1 MVSENNVM
9 PDFGNTLDDWLG
21 NLVELN
27 GSSDGSKGSSNS
39 DLVLDSLFDELSD
52 GIVLFLEETSV

>member
-1 MVSENNVM
+1 VVSENNVM

-27 GSSDGSKGSSNS
+27 GGADGGKCSSNS
-39 DLVLDSLFDELSD
+39 DLVLDSFFDELSD
-52 GIVLFLEETSV
+52 GIVLFFEETSV